1 MKASNEN
8 NGLRVAE
15 KVSVGASVAGT
26 LAAIWSQQMIVAAAP
41 LTLALSLNLINRGKF
56 QQKLEDDITAIV
68 SEIDNRI
75 EQVDKEVAGEMRS
88 LQASVQDLSLAS
100 KTVDSQPT
108 QAEISALRKQ
118 FVSLQ
123 EALSNLTSTT
133 TKEQPEI
140 PQNLATFDT
149 NYVEQQIAELK
160 AAVIELEGIIYQND
174 EKEQIA
180 KLQADIAKLSA
191 EFKERAELPQIT
203 ELRQTTDL
211 LQQKIAELPTTTAS
225 VDTSYLEQEINQL
238 KEHLT
243 QLRAEFSDRESQQL
257 SELRQI
263 TNTVQERLTTL
274 PDAPASFNPSELEQ
288 EINQLK
294 EHLTQLRAE
303 FSDRESQQLSE
314 LRQITNTVQE
324 RLTTLPDAPASFNP
338 SELEQ
343 EINQLKEH
351 LTQLRAE
358 FSDRESQQL
367 SELRQITN
375 TVQERLT
382 TLPDAPA
389 SFNPSELEQEINQL
403 KEHLAQLRA
412 EFSDRESQQL
422 SELRQITN
430 TVQERLTTLPD
441 APASFNPSE
450 LEQEINQLKEHLTQ
464 LRAEFRERELQQ
476 VSELRQITD
485 TVQERLAT
493 LNSTTGFDTGYIERD
508 IKLLKDYFAGL
519 SVQVNE
525 RSEPQEMA
533 EIRQIVESL
542 EQKLVAQITEL
553 ETGKPEFDPSYLEQ
567 ENQQLKLEIA
577 SLKQQLTTSN
587 EQVAMIPQLLDSFAQ
602 MQQQLQELQEK
613 TEKLT
618 PKIPQFPPS
627 KPPEPVE
634 KKTDKFVISRFSQ
647 FSTYYNSGK
656 LSLASI
662 LRMAEENGIGEEFQL
677 ILKIASQHQLTF
689 DCWPTN
695 LMVSPPKA
703 RMLSVPSN
711 CSKCLFIVSA
721 KPSDEGKLK
730 LWLSPNTIAKFYPTN
745 KHDLCLILG
754 DDGWR
759 EIGKPE
765 VENFATTLNQLLS

>member
-56 QQKLEDDITAIV
+56 QQKLEEDITAIV

-108 QAEISALRKQ
+108 KAEISDLQKQ

-123 EALSNLTSTT
+123 EALSNLTSSKTQ
-133 TKEQPEI
+133 EQPEI
-140 PQNLATFDT
+140 TQNLATFDPT
-149 NYVEQQIAELK
+149 YVEIQLVELK
-160 AAVIELEGIIYQND
+160 AAVIELEGVIYQND

-191 EFKERAELPQIT
+191 EFKERTELRQIT
-203 ELRQTTDL
+203 ELRQTTNL
-211 LQQKIAELPTTTAS
+211 LQRKIAELPTTTAS

-238 KEHLT
+238 KQNLA
-243 QLRAEFSDRESQQL
+243 QLNSEFKERESQQL

-294 EHLTQLRAE
+294 EHLTQL
-303 FSDRESQQLSE
+303 
-314 LRQITNTVQE
+314 
-324 RLTTLPDAPASFNP
+324 
-338 SELEQ
+338 
-343 EINQLKEH
+343 K
-351 LTQLRAE
+351 
-358 FSDRESQQL
+358 
-367 SELRQITN
+367 
-375 TVQERLT
+375 
-382 TLPDAPA
+382 
-389 SFNPSELEQEINQL
+389 
-403 KEHLAQLRA
+403 
-412 EFSDRESQQL
+412 
-422 SELRQITN
+422 
-430 TVQERLTTLPD
+430 
-441 APASFNPSE
+441 
-450 LEQEINQLKEHLTQ
+450 
-464 LRAEFRERELQQ
+464 AEFRERELQQ

-519 SVQVNE
+519 SAQVNE
-525 RSEPQEMA
+525 RYEPQEMT

-542 EQKLVAQITEL
+542 QQNLAPQITEL
-553 ETGKPEFDPSYLEQ
+553 ETVKPEFDPSYLEQ

-577 SLKQQLTTSN
+577 SLKQQLTSSN
-587 EQVAMIPQLLDSFAQ
+587 EQVAMIPQLLESFAQ

-634 KKTDKFVISRFSQ
+634 KKTDYFAISRFSQ

-677 ILKIASQHQLTF
+677 ILKVARQHQLTF

-695 LMVSPPKA
+695 LMVSPPTT

-711 CSKCLFIVSA
+711 CSKCLFVVSA

-745 KHDLCLILG
+745 KHEISVILG

>member
-1 MKASNEN
+1 
-8 NGLRVAE
+8 
-15 KVSVGASVAGT
+15 
-26 LAAIWSQQMIVAAAP
+26 
-41 LTLALSLNLINRGKF
+41 
-56 QQKLEDDITAIV
+56 
-68 SEIDNRI
+68 
-75 EQVDKEVAGEMRS
+75 
-88 LQASVQDLSLAS
+88 
-100 KTVDSQPT
+100 
-108 QAEISALRKQ
+108 
-118 FVSLQ
+118 
-123 EALSNLTSTT
+123 
-133 TKEQPEI
+133 
-140 PQNLATFDT
+140 
-149 NYVEQQIAELK
+149 
-160 AAVIELEGIIYQND
+160 
-174 EKEQIA
+174 
-180 KLQADIAKLSA
+180 
-191 EFKERAELPQIT
+191 
-203 ELRQTTDL
+203 
-211 LQQKIAELPTTTAS
+211 
-225 VDTSYLEQEINQL
+225 LEQEINQL

-243 QLRAEFSDRESQQL
+243 QLRSEFSDRESQQL

-274 PDAPASFNPSELEQ
+274 PDAPASFNASELEQ

-294 EHLTQLRAE
+294 EHLTQLRSE

-324 RLTTLPDAPASFNP
+324 RLAALPDAPASFNP

-343 EINQLKEH
+343 EIQQLKEH
-351 LTQLRAE
+351 LTQL
-358 FSDRESQQL
+358 
-367 SELRQITN
+367 
-375 TVQERLT
+375 
-382 TLPDAPA
+382 
-389 SFNPSELEQEINQL
+389 
-403 KEHLAQLRA
+403 K
-412 EFSDRESQQL
+412 
-422 SELRQITN
+422 
-430 TVQERLTTLPD
+430 
-441 APASFNPSE
+441 
-450 LEQEINQLKEHLTQ
+450 
-464 LRAEFRERELQQ
+464 AEFRERELQQ

-519 SVQVNE
+519 SAQVNE
-525 RSEPQEMA
+525 RYEPQEMA

-542 EQKLVAQITEL
+542 QQNLAPQITEL
-553 ETGKPEFDPSYLEQ
+553 ETVKPEFDPSYLEQ
-567 ENQQLKLEIA
+567 ENQQFKLEIA
-577 SLKQQLTTSN
+577 SLKQQLTSSN
-587 EQVAMIPQLLDSFAQ
+587 EQVAMIPQLLESFAQ

-634 KKTDKFVISRFSQ
+634 KKTDYFAISRFSQ

-677 ILKIASQHQLTF
+677 ILKVARQHQLTF

-695 LMVSPPKA
+695 LMVSPPTT

-711 CSKCLFIVSA
+711 CSKCLFVVSA

-745 KHDLCLILG
+745 KHEISVILG

>member
-56 QQKLEDDITAIV
+56 QQKLEEDITAIV

-108 QAEISALRKQ
+108 KAEISDLQKQ

-123 EALSNLTSTT
+123 EALSNLTSSKTQ
-133 TKEQPEI
+133 EQPEI
-140 PQNLATFDT
+140 TQNLATFDPT
-149 NYVEQQIAELK
+149 YVEIQLVELK
-160 AAVIELEGIIYQND
+160 AAVIELEGVIYQND

-191 EFKERAELPQIT
+191 EFKERTELRQIT
-203 ELRQTTDL
+203 ELRQTTNL
-211 LQQKIAELPTTTAS
+211 LQRKIAELPTTTAS

-238 KEHLT
+238 KQNLA
-243 QLRAEFSDRESQQL
+243 QLNSEFKERESQQL

-274 PDAPASFNPSELEQ
+274 PDAPASFNASELEQ

-294 EHLTQLRAE
+294 EHLTQLRSE

-324 RLTTLPDAPASFNP
+324 RLAALPDAPASFNP

-343 EINQLKEH
+343 EIQQLKEH
-351 LTQLRAE
+351 LTQL
-358 FSDRESQQL
+358 
-367 SELRQITN
+367 
-375 TVQERLT
+375 
-382 TLPDAPA
+382 
-389 SFNPSELEQEINQL
+389 
-403 KEHLAQLRA
+403 K
-412 EFSDRESQQL
+412 
-422 SELRQITN
+422 
-430 TVQERLTTLPD
+430 
-441 APASFNPSE
+441 
-450 LEQEINQLKEHLTQ
+450 
-464 LRAEFRERELQQ
+464 AEFRERELQQ

-519 SVQVNE
+519 SAQVNE
-525 RSEPQEMA
+525 RYEPQEMA

-542 EQKLVAQITEL
+542 QQNLAPQITEL
-553 ETGKPEFDPSYLEQ
+553 ETVKPEFDPSYLEQ
-567 ENQQLKLEIA
+567 ENQQFKLEIA
-577 SLKQQLTTSN
+577 SLKQQLTSSN
-587 EQVAMIPQLLDSFAQ
+587 EQVAMIPQLLESFAQ

-634 KKTDKFVISRFSQ
+634 KKTDYFAISRFSQ

-677 ILKIASQHQLTF
+677 ILKVARQHQLTF

-695 LMVSPPKA
+695 LMVSPPTT

-711 CSKCLFIVSA
+711 CSKCLFVVSA

-745 KHDLCLILG
+745 KHEISVILG

>member
-100 KTVDSQPT
+100 KTVDSQASK
-108 QAEISALRKQ
+108 AEISALQKQ
-118 FVSLQ
+118 FVTLQ
-123 EALSNLTSTT
+123 EALSNLTSRKTQ
-133 TKEQPEI
+133 EQPEI
-140 PQNLATFDT
+140 PQNLATFDPT
-149 NYVEQQIAELK
+149 YVEIQLVELK
-160 AAVIELEGIIYQND
+160 AAVIELEGVIYQND
-174 EKEQIA
+174 EKELIA

-191 EFKERAELPQIT
+191 EFKERTELRQIT
-203 ELRQTTDL
+203 ELRQTTNL
-211 LQQKIAELPTTTAS
+211 LQQKIAELPTTTVS

-238 KEHLT
+238 KQNLA
-243 QLRAEFSDRESQQL
+243 QLNSEFSARESQQL

-263 TNTVQERLTTL
+263 VDTVQERLTTL
-274 PDAPASFNPSELEQ
+274 PDAPASFNASELEQ

-303 FSDRESQQLSE
+303 FSARESQQLSE
-314 LRQITNTVQE
+314 LRQITDTVQE
-324 RLTTLPDAPASFNP
+324 RLTTLPDAPASFN
-338 SELEQ
+338 
-343 EINQLKEH
+343 
-351 LTQLRAE
+351 
-358 FSDRESQQL
+358 
-367 SELRQITN
+367 
-375 TVQERLT
+375 V
-382 TLPDAPA
+382 
-389 SFNPSELEQEINQL
+389 SELEQEINQL

-422 SELRQITN
+422 SELRQIT
-430 TVQERLTTLPD
+430 
-441 APASFNPSE
+441 
-450 LEQEINQLKEHLTQ
+450 
-464 LRAEFRERELQQ
+464 
-476 VSELRQITD
+476 D

-493 LNSTTGFDTGYIERD
+493 LNSTTGFDAGYLEKD
-508 IKLLKDYFAGL
+508 IQLLKDYFAGL
-519 SVQVNE
+519 SVQFKE

-567 ENQQLKLEIA
+567 ENQQLKLEMA
-577 SLKQQLTTSN
+577 SLKQQLTSSN

-634 KKTDKFVISRFSQ
+634 KKTDKFAISRFSQ

-677 ILKIASQHQLTF
+677 ILKVASQHQLTF

-695 LMVSPPKA
+695 LMVSPPTS

-711 CSKCLFIVSA
+711 CSKCLFVVSA
-721 KPSDEGKLK
+721 KPSDEGNLK

-745 KHDLCLILG
+745 KHEISVILG
-754 DDGWR
+754 DEGWR